1 MLINSSQ
8 ACVQIIDGIQTDLL
22 IQPFADRVF
31 VQITQL
37 GKVGSLIQ
45 VSIPT
50 TVPLASN
57 GVSDPSEHAL
67 PAPPAAIQ
75 LMPLFGSASSEHLRS
90 LYSLYAAQVATLIWC
105 AGGHMLGGSD
115 RRSVIVG
122 IALRQSTRTVEEGLD
137 EHERKTFHE
146 TMQALASML
155 NKCN

>member
-8 ACVQIIDGIQTDLL
+8 ACVEIIDGIRTDLL
-22 IQPFADRVF
+22 IQPFADRIF

-45 VSIPT
+45 VSMPS
-50 TVPLASN
+50 TVLLASN
-57 GVSDPSEHAL
+57 GVSDSSGHAL
-67 PAPPAAIQ
+67 PAPPAALQ

-90 LYSLYAAQVATLIWC
+90 LHSLYAAQVATLIWC
-105 AGGHMLGGSD
+105 AGGHTLGGSD

-122 IALRQSTRTVEEGLD
+122 IALRRSTPTVEEGFD

-146 TMQALASML
+146 TVRVLASML
-155 NKCN
+155 K